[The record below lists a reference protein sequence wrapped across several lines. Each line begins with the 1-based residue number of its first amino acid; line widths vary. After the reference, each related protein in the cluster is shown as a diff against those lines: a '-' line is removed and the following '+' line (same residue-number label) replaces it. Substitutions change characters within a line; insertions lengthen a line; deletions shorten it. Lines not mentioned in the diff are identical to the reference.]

1 MAHLDPLN
9 PDDIENYEAFE
20 AAAIDRMGFVSNSTK
35 TMARRPKIRSAFSRL
50 FGEVM
55 FQGEIDSGLK
65 FVMAQMASTSHG
77 CRYCQ
82 AHTSHSAHNNGISE
96 EKIAALYEFET
107 SALYTDAER
116 AALRLSRDAALQ
128 PNATTPDHFKDLR
141 THYTEDQIVEL
152 MATIAT
158 FGFLNRWNDTMA
170 TELEDKPLEFAQQH
184 LTGNGWSAGKHQ

>member
-1 MAHLDPLN
+1 
-9 PDDIENYEAFE
+9 
-20 AAAIDRMGFVSNSTK
+20 MGFVGNSTK
-35 TMARRPKIRSAFSRL
+35 TMARRPKIRNAFSRL

-65 FVMAQMASTSHG
+65 FLMAQMASTSYG

-96 EKIAALYEFET
+96 QKIAALYEFET
-107 SALYTDAER
+107 NPLFDDAER
-116 AALRLSRDAALQ
+116 AALRFARDAALQ
-128 PNATTPDHFKDLR
+128 PNATTPDHFEQLR
-141 THYTEDQIVEL
+141 AHYTEDQIVEL

-170 TELEDKPLEFAQQH
+170 TELEAEPLEFARQH
-184 LTGNGWSAGKHQ
+184 LADNGWEAGKHQ